1 MALSEAIG
9 PIGNISPMKK
19 TILLIAISLI
29 SVPLVAHAQD
39 QRPPRLTTV
48 TEERYRLQPGDVL
61 EIQYRYSPEFN
72 QTVTVQPDGYVTLE
86 VGGDLKIAGMTV
98 DQTRQAILKQAS
110 TRLQDPIATVILKE
124 FQKPYFVV
132 AGEVA
137 QPGKIEMRERV
148 TALQAI
154 MLAGG
159 MKESAKSSQVVVFR
173 KINSDIAEVKLLN
186 LKTIRRTSD
195 LENDLTLQPG
205 DMVFVLL
212 LSWYAALSA
221 QGLYVSHRLS
231 SLRGELREI
240 ARAVAISSL
249 ALLVAAQLGK
259 WPTINLLTVG
269 GFGVAGF
276 VLVAAGRVAL
286 RLNLRRLRAH
296 GHNVKALVI
305 IGA

>member
-1 MALSEAIG
+1 
-9 PIGNISPMKK
+9 MKK
-19 TILLIAISLI
+19 TILLIAISLLT
-29 SVPLVAHAQD
+29 VPLVAHAQD
-39 QRPPRLTTV
+39 PRPPRLTTV
-48 TEERYRLQPGDVL
+48 TEDRYRLQPGDVL

-72 QTVTVQPDGYVTLE
+72 QTVTVQPDGYITLE
-86 VGGDLKIAGMTV
+86 VGGDLKVAGMTV

-205 DMVFVLL
+205 DMVFVPRDKI
-212 LSWYAALSA
+212 SKIE
-221 QGLYVSHRLS
+221 RFM
-231 SLRGELREI
+231 R
-240 ARAVAISSL
+240 VAS
-249 ALLVAAQLGK
+249 VAAFMAPKL
-259 WPTINLLTVG
+259 
-269 GFGVAGF
+269 
-276 VLVAAGRVAL
+276 
-286 RLNLRRLRAH
+286 
-296 GHNVKALVI
+296 
-305 IGA
+305 

>member
-1 MALSEAIG
+1 MGHIG
-9 PIGNISPMKK
+9 PMKK
-19 TILLIAISLI
+19 TILLIAISLLT
-29 SVPLVAHAQD
+29 VPLVAHAQD

-72 QTVTVQPDGYVTLE
+72 QTLTVQPDGYITLE
-86 VGGDLKIAGMTV
+86 VGGDLKVAGMTV
-98 DQTRQAILKQAS
+98 DQTRQAILKKAS
-110 TRLQDPIATVILKE
+110 TRLQDPIATIILKE

-148 TALQAI
+148 TAIQAI

-205 DMVFVLL
+205 DMVFVPRDKI
-212 LSWYAALSA
+212 SKIERFM
-221 QGLYVSHRLS
+221 RLAS
-231 SLRGELREI
+231 
-240 ARAVAISSL
+240 
-249 ALLVAAQLGK
+249 VAAFMAPKL
-259 WPTINLLTVG
+259 
-269 GFGVAGF
+269 
-276 VLVAAGRVAL
+276 
-286 RLNLRRLRAH
+286 
-296 GHNVKALVI
+296 
-305 IGA
+305 

>member
-1 MALSEAIG
+1 MGHIG
-9 PIGNISPMKK
+9 PMKK
-19 TILLIAISLI
+19 TILLIAISLLT
-29 SVPLVAHAQD
+29 VPLVAHAQD

-72 QTVTVQPDGYVTLE
+72 QTVTVQPDGYITLE
-86 VGGDLKIAGMTV
+86 VGGDLKVAGMTV
-98 DQTRQAILKQAS
+98 DQTRQAILKKAS
-110 TRLQDPIATVILKE
+110 TRLQDPIATIILKE

-148 TALQAI
+148 TAIQAI

-205 DMVFVLL
+205 DMVFVPRDKI
-212 LSWYAALSA
+212 SKIERFM
-221 QGLYVSHRLS
+221 RLAS
-231 SLRGELREI
+231 
-240 ARAVAISSL
+240 
-249 ALLVAAQLGK
+249 VAAFMAPKL
-259 WPTINLLTVG
+259 
-269 GFGVAGF
+269 
-276 VLVAAGRVAL
+276 
-286 RLNLRRLRAH
+286 
-296 GHNVKALVI
+296 
-305 IGA
+305 